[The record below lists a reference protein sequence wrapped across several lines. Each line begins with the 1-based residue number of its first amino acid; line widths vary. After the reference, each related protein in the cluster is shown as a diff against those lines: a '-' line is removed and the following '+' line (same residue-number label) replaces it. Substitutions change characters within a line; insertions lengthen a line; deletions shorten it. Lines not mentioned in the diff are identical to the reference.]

1 MLNIPSTDDIKDTYV
16 YPKNFVKGQIF
27 VNGKNLGRYWT
38 TEGPQL
44 SLFLP
49 APWLVSGENEI
60 LVFEEFER
68 GDQATSSLQFTSEL
82 ILKGENEPEE
92 KSALDQDGIWFTLNG
107 EKIQERCW
115 KR

>member
-1 MLNIPSTDDIKDTYV
+1 MKGAKDEGFQTICVCTQKASKV
-16 YPKNFVKGQIF
+16 YQSFGV
-27 VNGKNLGRYWT
+27 
-38 TEGPQL
+38 
-44 SLFLP
+44 
-49 APWLVSGENEI
+49 ADEI